1 MASPDT
7 TGAPR
12 SARTSAGPGWSSL
25 FLAAAILG
33 AAVALPLSG
42 AASAAPADTIDQV
55 EAQIA
60 ALQSQSDAATEAF
73 DAGRITLA
81 NDQRA
86 TAAADAS
93 VARES
98 AALAVQTA
106 GARELASAEYRDGGM
121 GKLLTFVGTGNPSAF
136 LEQASTLS
144 SISTNQAEQ
153 IDQLK
158 AASKRLTDAKSL
170 AAAKRADSA
179 AAATKLGADQAH
191 IQSLLNQQQQILS
204 GLKAQQLAELQA
216 RQAAQE
222 KAAQAAAAQARIVA
236 EASAARAIASSQA
249 AAAAAPVNSTVAP
262 VTIGAGTTDS
272 APAAP
277 APPPIPSGARSSV
290 ALSAA
295 YAEVGKPYVYG
306 GAGPGAFDCS
316 GLTMWAFAEAGI
328 SLPHSAAAQYGY
340 GTHVSRDQLQPGDLV
355 FFDEGGGIG
364 HVGIYAGNGTMVDAP
379 HSGATVG
386 VHALYPSF
394 VGGTR
399 L

>member
-1 MASPDT
+1 M
-7 TGAPR
+7 
-12 SARTSAGPGWSSL
+12 
-25 FLAAAILG
+25 AILG
-33 AAVALPLSG
+33 AGVALPLSG

-60 ALQSQSDAATEAF
+60 ALQTQSDSATEAF

-81 NDQRA
+81 TDQRVA
-86 TAAADAS
+86 AAADAA
-93 VARES
+93 VARET
-98 AALAVQTA
+98 AALASQTA
-106 GARELASAEYRDGGM
+106 GASQLAAAQYRDGGM

-144 SISTNQAEQ
+144 SISTAQAEQ

-158 AASKRLTDAKSL
+158 AATKRLSDAK
-170 AAAKRADSA
+170 AFDAAKQADSA
-179 AAATKLGADQAH
+179 AAANKLQADQAH

-204 GLKAQQLAELQA
+204 TLKAQQLAELQA
-216 RQAAQE
+216 RQAAAA
-222 KAAQAAAAQARIVA
+222 KAAVAAAQADRVKA
-236 EASAARAIASSQA
+236 EATAAAAIAKSQA
-249 AAAAAPVNSTVAP
+249 AAAAAPVNSTVIAVNP
-262 VTIGAGTTDS
+262 NAGTNTD
-272 APAAP
+272 AAP
-277 APPPIPSGARSSV
+277 TAAVALTSVAAPTASVASVTPAIPSSARSSV

-295 YAEVGKPYVYG
+295 YAETGKPYVYG
-306 GAGPGAFDCS
+306 GAGPSAYDCS
-316 GLTMWAFAEAGI
+316 GLTMWAFAKAGI
-328 SLPHSAAAQYGY
+328 SLPHSAAGQFGF

-379 HSGATVG
+379 HSGTTVG
-386 VHALYPSF
+386 VHALYPGF